1 MDKPAGIIAFDLD
14 GTLAPNTTVCLHLG
28 PWVGNNEI
36 EEFERLYALGQ
47 MTNTEGAER
56 DAVFY
61 KNRRR
66 QDVWSQLDQL
76 QLIGGLEETL
86 TWLKERSLV
95 PVVATITMS
104 LAADFLCDRY
114 GFAAGSGCELAET
127 ADGVLLGHVA
137 RHFSADDKPAFV
149 ERIAEE
155 YELSLKDVVAIGDSM
170 SDLPLFRAAGFSIAL
185 NASRDAREAA
195 DIQLDTQ
202 DLRDVIPPIERY
214 FSDRHFK

>member
-1 MDKPAGIIAFDLD
+1 MTTARGIVAFDLD

-28 PWVGNNEI
+28 PWVGNTEI
-36 EEFERLYALGQ
+36 EEFERLYALGK

-61 KNRRR
+61 RGRRR
-66 QDVWSQLDQL
+66 QDVWGQLDQL
-76 QLIGGLEETL
+76 KLIDGLEETL
-86 TWLKERSLV
+86 TWLKENSLV

-127 ADGVLLGHVA
+127 SDGVLLGKVA
-137 RHFSADDKPAFV
+137 RHFSADDKPTFV
-149 ERIAEE
+149 ERVAEE
-155 YELSLKDVVAIGDSM
+155 HGLGLKDVIAVGDST

-185 NASRDAREAA
+185 NASPNARAIA
-195 DIQLDTQ
+195 DIEVDTD
-202 DLRDVIPPIERY
+202 DLRDLITPIERY
-214 FSDRHFK
+214 FTNRRML